1 MMMANL
7 MEVFIA
13 PGCDILDVK
22 NIAAVTILHIHINL
36 L

>member
-1 MMMANL
+1 MMMAKL

-13 PGCDILDVK
+13 PGCDMN
-22 NIAAVTILHIHINL
+22 NIAAATILHINL

>member
-1 MMMANL
+1 MMMAKL

-22 NIAAVTILHIHINL
+22 NIAAATILHINL